1 MNLYWEKLFK
11 PWRSDTSSPELCP
24 GIRGSSS
31 NTLRSPLARLRGTWC
46 WYQRSPFRTRTG
58 MSYWPPPR
66 WSDLIS
72 SWLCVRPVQWSG
84 SASWPVSRTEHLDSE
99 PPQQLVPVRL
109 HTVWQLK
116 HVLYLLLLW
125 ARCQTSVC
133 TGSPGPPEH
142 RRDSSPWTP
151 CLSSPVAVTTGSCL
165 LGSASGSRGA
175 AGGGGRALAPETAAR
190 LVGDVWFSF
199 SFGLYIE
206 IDSSVKRQKYAFLF
220 SPFWIISAR
229 FGWANTLAT
238 LNTISAFLAF
248 TRSVLMV
255 LFRNTWKSFVYMS
268 RFSWTNDSLWKRNQT
283 NNKYIIIIICNS
295 SSP

>member
-1 MNLYWEKLFK
+1 MTWICTGKNCSNLEDL
-11 PWRSDTSSPELCP
+11 TQVLQSSVQEFVGLLQTLAALLWLGSGERGV
-24 GIRGSSS
+24 GIRG
-31 NTLRSPLARLRGTWC
+31 A
-46 WYQRSPFRTRTG
+46 
-58 MSYWPPPR
+58 
-66 WSDLIS
+66 
-72 SWLCVRPVQWSG
+72 
-84 SASWPVSRTEHLDSE
+84 HSE
-99 PPQQLVPVRL
+99 PGQEWVIGRYLVGVIRYPLGCVSGLCNDLDQLHDLWDVQNVETLSRHNSSFQSDFTL
-109 HTVWQLK
+109 WQLK
-116 HVLYLLLLW
+116 HLLYLLLLW

-151 CLSSPVAVTTGSCL
+151 YLSSPVAVTTGSCL

-199 SFGLYIE
+199 SLYIE
-206 IDSSVKRQKYAFLF
+206 IDSSVKRQKYAVLF

-283 NNKYIIIIICNS
+283 NNKYVIIICNT